1 MLFRVLGVTS
11 LVAVVATN
19 TSRVVHP
26 QDRYH
31 TKKEEQQTSNYNHNH
46 YNVHPHYQF
55 QYQLKPKYPAFT
67 RYSQGVDIDP
77 TNITKKSKSKRS
89 KSNKRNTNRHL

>member
-1 MLFRVLGVTS
+1 MFFRVLGVTS

-31 TKKEEQQTSNYNHNH
+31 TKN
-46 YNVHPHYQF
+46 
-55 QYQLKPKYPAFT
+55 
-67 RYSQGVDIDP
+67 QGVDIDP